1 MNREDALSRISDLL
15 RAIRKKVNTMQTTTA
30 EEMSCLL
37 RECVQ
42 QLSAIEA
49 AFIGDCHLSEPRK
62 SLKAF
67 AEEHGLKPM
76 EMADLRVR
84 AIGRL
89 REELA
94 ARKVYELADIL

>member
-1 MNREDALSRISDLL
+1 
-15 RAIRKKVNTMQTTTA
+15 MQTTTA

-42 QLSAIEA
+42 QLSAVEA

-62 SLKAF
+62 SLKVF
-67 AEEHGLKPM
+67 AEEHDLGPR
-76 EMADLRVR
+76 EMAELRVR
-84 AIGRL
+84 AIRRL

-94 ARKVYELADIL
+94 AKKVYNLADIL

>member
-1 MNREDALSRISDLL
+1 
-15 RAIRKKVNTMQTTTA
+15 MQTTTA

-37 RECVQ
+37 QECLKELTVV
-42 QLSAIEA
+42 EA

-67 AEEHGLKPM
+67 ADEHGLRQR

-84 AIGRL
+84 AMGRL

-94 ARKVYELADIL
+94 ARKVYDLADIL